1 MKMSGPR
8 PAIVV
13 EDIELNRR
21 EKGFISF
28 GAMTLLVGGC
38 ALAGLL
44 AYSWKSGQ
52 DLPFWPAVAVILVNL
67 VATAKLVLDTMQARK
82 RQRESAS
89 GDPKVHP
96 RSR

>member
-1 MKMSGPR
+1 MKMSGPH
-8 PAIVV
+8 PAIIVK
-13 EDIELNRR
+13 DIELNRR

-67 VATAKLVLDTMQARK
+67 VATAKLVLDTMQTRK
-82 RQRESAS
+82 RQRESAAS
-89 GDPKVHP
+89 APGARQ
-96 RSR
+96 RSK